1 MEQFIKRLQNCLI
14 SFIGIKS
21 YFLWF
26 VLIELSFSKILDKTR
41 QKQALKEDKEFDA
54 AS

>member
-26 VLIELSFSKILDKTR
+26 VLIELSLSKIQTR
-41 QKQALKEDKEFDA
+41 QKQALKEDKGFDA